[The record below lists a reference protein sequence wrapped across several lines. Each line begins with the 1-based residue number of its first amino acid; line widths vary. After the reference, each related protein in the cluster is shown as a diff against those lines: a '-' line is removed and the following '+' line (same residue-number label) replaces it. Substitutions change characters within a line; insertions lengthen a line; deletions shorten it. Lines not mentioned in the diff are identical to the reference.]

1 MQLKYQP
8 DLDLKTRL
16 KDLQPDASNAW
27 RFFLVSYLNKV
38 LHYKK
43 FNFQAYPRHSPYA
56 PIEVNGERVFGDVH
70 IKNLYSNLL
79 SKRIESFL
87 QSKTDYSGNQVYL
100 WLEFYKSE
108 IEAAKTIV
116 NKEENSK
123 ARGYLNYMLENKV
136 KFKDFDFL
144 LNKRQY
150 KNKSINFIEYAGK
163 KLGTDFIPLSD
174 YQNNLKAFFIN
185 LDKLFFDKKFLLEEP
200 IREKEIQDIIQ
211 ENFDFEQYASP
222 IIFIDYPKQLAI
234 YKRLLKN
241 WLLME
246 VEKRK
251 REFNWQEDT
260 IYEPYKTVFKFAEQL
275 LDPKEKDYLIKDS
288 PEFFQYPKHIFAGFK
303 AYKLFMEYLPSLSSQ
318 ARFTFLYRYM
328 REEEDPAFKILLE
341 PAAFLDWYNQV
352 RQNQLFDINQPLY
365 KVQTNDRL
373 QGYKMIKKIIQE
385 IYPNV

>member
-27 RFFLVSYLNKV
+27 RFFLVSYINFAIHLNKAEV
-38 LHYKK
+38 DRKHFMERTRSSKVNFIIPFTVQHIGKLYEALSRKNPPDYLKYRLLQGVNRNKIWFRFYLDEIDEAYKLK
-43 FNFQAYPRHSPYA
+43 KETNLRALVYLDYLKQNESKIRHFDFFLYRQTFKNHTISFENYAQAKLGSDFIRLGLYENRLIHFF
-56 PIEVNGERVFGDVH
+56 VQLD
-70 IKNLYSNLL
+70 NLYF
-79 SKRIESFL
+79 KTQIFL
-87 QSKTDYSGNQVYL
+87 ERKI
-100 WLEFYKSE
+100 K
-108 IEAAKTIV
+108 
-116 NKEENSK
+116 
-123 ARGYLNYMLENKV
+123 
-136 KFKDFDFL
+136 
-144 LNKRQY
+144 
-150 KNKSINFIEYAGK
+150 
-163 KLGTDFIPLSD
+163 
-174 YQNNLKAFFIN
+174 
-185 LDKLFFDKKFLLEEP
+185 
-200 IREKEIQDIIQ
+200 EKEIQDIIQ

-251 REFNWQEDT
+251 REFEWQEDT

-328 REEEDPAFKILLE
+328 REEEDPAFKILVE

-365 KVQTNDRL
+365 KVKTNDRL

>member
-8 DLDLKTRL
+8 DLDLKARIE
-16 KDLQPDASNAW
+16 DLLPDASNAW
-27 RFFLVSYLNKV
+27 RFFLVSYINFAINMNRAEVDKEHFLKRTHFSEKNSIIPFTVQHIENLYEKLSSIHPPDYLKYRLV
-38 LHYKK
+38 RGVNHGRIWFKFYLEEIDEAYKLK
-43 FNFQAYPRHSPYA
+43 E
-56 PIEVNGERVFGDVH
+56 EVNPRA
-70 IKNLYSNLL
+70 
-79 SKRIESFL
+79 
-87 QSKTDYSGNQVYL
+87 QVYL
-100 WLEFYKSE
+100 DYLKRNQAKIKIFDFFLYRQSFKNHTISFNSYAQAKLGPDFIRLELYESRLIHFFVQLDYLYF
-108 IEAAKTIV
+108 KTQIFFEREV
-116 NKEENSK
+116 KEE
-123 ARGYLNYMLENKV
+123 
-136 KFKDFDFL
+136 
-144 LNKRQY
+144 
-150 KNKSINFIEYAGK
+150 
-163 KLGTDFIPLSD
+163 
-174 YQNNLKAFFIN
+174 
-185 LDKLFFDKKFLLEEP
+185 
-200 IREKEIQDIIQ
+200 EIQKIIQ

-251 REFNWQEDT
+251 REFNWQDDT
-260 IYEPYKTVFKFAEQL
+260 IYEPYQTVFKFAEQL

-328 REEEDPAFKILLE
+328 REEEDPAYRILVE

-352 RQNQLFDINQPLY
+352 RQNQLFEINQPLY
-365 KVQTNDRL
+365 KVKTNDRAE
-373 QGYKMIKKIIQE
+373 GYKMMKKIIHE